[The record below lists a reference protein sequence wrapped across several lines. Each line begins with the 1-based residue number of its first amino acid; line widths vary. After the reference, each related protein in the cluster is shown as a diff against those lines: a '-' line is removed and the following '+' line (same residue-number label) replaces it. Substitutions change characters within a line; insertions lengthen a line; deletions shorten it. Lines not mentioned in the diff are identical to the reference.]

1 MTAARRARAEE
12 AILPR
17 LLNAPEAARY
27 VGVSETKLRDLV
39 ARRQVTEVRID
50 GCVRYDRR
58 RLDRFIDSLSPDAD
72 DGDIDRIFG

>member
-1 MTAARRARAEE
+1 MADSRKASAYE

-39 ARRQVTEVRID
+39 ARKHVTEVRID

-58 RLDRFIDSLSPDAD
+58 RLDRFIDSLSPAGD
-72 DGDIDRIFG
+72 DDEIDRIFG